1 MFGGIP
7 HGTDLDIGRA
17 GRNADHHADRRSEE
31 IARHVTFL
39 IMPRSISSVA
49 LKSAITPSF
58 SGRIVL
64 MFRIGLLMHPA
75 GLRITDS
82 HQFTGV
88 YVQRHDGRLVHHD
101 LPVVNNQSIGRT
113 QVDSQLLCQ

>member
-1 MFGGIP
+1 
-7 HGTDLDIGRA
+7 
-17 GRNADHHADRRSEE
+17 
-31 IARHVTFL
+31 
-39 IMPRSISSVA
+39 
-49 LKSAITPSF
+49 
-58 SGRIVL
+58 
-64 MFRIGLLMHPA
+64 MHLA
-75 GLRITDS
+75 GLRTDS

>member
-1 MFGGIP
+1 MQITMRIEGAKRLP
-7 HGTDLDIGRA
+7 EVL
-17 GRNADHHADRRSEE
+17 
-31 IARHVTFL
+31 TFL

-64 MFRIGLLMHPA
+64 MFGLVFSCIWRA
-75 GLRITDS
+75 CVTDG

-88 YVQRHDGRLVHHD
+88 YVQRHDRRLVHHD